1 VFTPGYTRAEPEPA
15 PDPRRPSAVG
25 NGPVGNGPDGGNR
38 SAQPGPWPV
47 PPAGSTV
54 GRGPVRGYPP
64 LPGQPPPVYPPG
76 QFAAWNR
83 YRNGQPSSA
92 VRRAIDG
99 QDGLPGR
106 TDPADGQAAQPAREA
121 ANRGRERYYAED
133 ADPGSDPGYSVL
145 AVSDPAADVTSTQ
158 TWRAVAEGRSTGVWT
173 APARLR
179 PDGAGDAGASS
190 GVAAPLA
197 EPAVADPGRADTAL
211 PRRPARHSSRPLP
224 LAPELRTNTGPNPA
238 LTTGPNPRLTT
249 GPNPRLTTGPS
260 PRLTT
265 GPSPRVSSGP
275 QPQVSAPAKPAA
287 ERAPTTAADDATV
300 ASRTRAVGR
309 RRADTKTRRSR
320 RQHPAS
326 VKLAM
331 AAALLLVLAAV
342 GTMIYAVVHDDSTK
356 PRLTSQQARK
366 ASPSTSPSPSLG
378 PYGHI
383 ASRQTD
389 PQPLT
394 LAELYPAS
402 FTVDG
407 VTVTNTATSLGG
419 DCAAELVGATL
430 QSAVGAAGCTQV
442 ARATYVD
449 VSSGLMAT
457 IGVLNLSTG
466 AAATTAAQSADA
478 NDYISQLAA
487 ASGPAQK
494 IGQGVGIEEALA
506 KGHYLIL
513 VWAEFTSLKTPT
525 AQQSAPI
532 ESFMTEVVQN
542 TANVSLTNRMLTGTP

>member
-1 VFTPGYTRAEPEPA
+1 MPDYTRAEPGPGS
-15 PDPRRPSAVG
+15 PDPRRP
-25 NGPVGNGPDGGNR
+25 GPVGSGQDVPSR
-38 SAQPGPWPV
+38 SGQPGPWPV
-47 PPAGSTV
+47 PPAGSMV

-64 LPGQPPPVYPPG
+64 LPGQPPPLYPPG

-83 YRNGQPSSA
+83 HRNGQPRSA
-92 VRRAIDG
+92 ARRAGDG
-99 QDGLPGR
+99 QDGPGPPGR
-106 TDPADGQAAQPAREA
+106 AEPAADQAAQPAREA
-121 ANRGRERYYAED
+121 ANRGAERYYAAD
-133 ADPGSDPGYSVL
+133 ADPGTDPGYSAL

-158 TWRAVAEGRSTGVWT
+158 TWLAVAEGRLTGIWT

-179 PDGAGDAGASS
+179 GDAPGNAATSSDIAAPTADPAAGDPSGAGT
-190 GVAAPLA
+190 V
-197 EPAVADPGRADTAL
+197 L

-224 LAPELRTNTGPNPA
+224 RAPELLRTDTGPDPR

-249 GPNPRLTTGPS
+249 GPNPRLVTGPDRRVATGPS
-260 PRLTT
+260 R
-265 GPSPRVSSGP
+265 GVSSGP
-275 QPQVSAPAKPAA
+275 QPLVSAAAKPTTDL
-287 ERAPTTAADDATV
+287 APTVAADDDAV
-300 ASRTRAVGR
+300 ASRTRATRR
-309 RRADTKTRRSR
+309 RRAGARARRAG

-326 VKLAM
+326 VKLAI

-342 GTMIYAVVHDDSTK
+342 GAMIYAVVHDDSTK

-366 ASPSTSPSPSLG
+366 ASPTTSPSQSLG

-389 PQPLT
+389 PLPLT

-407 VTVTNTATSLGG
+407 VTVTNAATSLSA

-449 VSSGLMAT
+449 VSGGLMAT

-478 NDYISQLAA
+478 NDYISQLTA
-487 ASGPAQK
+487 ASGPAAK

-513 VWAEFTSLKTPT
+513 VWAEFTNLKTPT

-532 ESFMTEVVQN
+532 ESFMTEVVHS